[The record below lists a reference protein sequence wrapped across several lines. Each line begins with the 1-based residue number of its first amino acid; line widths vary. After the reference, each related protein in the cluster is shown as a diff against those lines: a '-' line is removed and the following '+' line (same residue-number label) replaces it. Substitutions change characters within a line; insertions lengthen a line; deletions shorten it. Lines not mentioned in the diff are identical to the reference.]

1 MYSQP
6 DCPCLAYLF
15 IWNTHAIPLV
25 FVFNEVSLHVYREI
39 ITIIIIHRVLVRV
52 HMLDRVTLVLA
63 TKFHR
68 LGIQSEDV
76 KRSLDSV
83 LNLFVREVVR
93 KVAVKFRVIVG
104 FAPVPILEFG

>member
-1 MYSQP
+1 M
-6 DCPCLAYLF
+6 
-15 IWNTHAIPLV
+15 

-93 KVAVKFRVIVG
+93 KVAVKVRVIVG
-104 FAPVPILEFG
+104 FVPVPILEFG

>member
-6 DCPCLAYLF
+6 DCPRLAYLF

-39 ITIIIIHRVLVRV
+39 ITIIIHRVLF

-68 LGIQSEDV
+68 LGIQSEFIQ
-76 KRSLDSV
+76 RSLYSV
-83 LNLFVREVVR
+83 VYL
-93 KVAVKFRVIVG
+93 
-104 FAPVPILEFG
+104 

>member
-39 ITIIIIHRVLVRV
+39 ITIIIIIHRVLVRV

-76 KRSLDSV
+76 KRSLNPV
-83 LNLFVREVVR
+83 INLFVFEVVR
-93 KVAVKFRVIVG
+93 KVAVEFRVIVG
-104 FAPVPILEFG
+104 LVPVPIP